1 MELMMFA
8 KEIISFVFYEI
19 TLFAIILAG
28 DRKLWRRL
36 CSVGGMIIM
45 IGTTSRF
52 DTGTV
57 IRLVSVLVLWAILEA
72 LYFIMK
78 KNKGIDLPWVEIY
91 GCDDDAGDIETNEEI
106 EEKLKAELTRLQ
118 LESEALEKCL
128 EELTNAPKE
137 KSDE

>member
-1 MELMMFA
+1 MELMMLVR
-8 KEIISFVFYEI
+8 EIITFVFYEVTI
-19 TLFAIILAG
+19 FAIVLTG
-28 DRKLWRRL
+28 DRKIWRRV
-36 CSVGGMIIM
+36 SFVGGMIIM
-45 IGTTSRF
+45 IGTTSWF
-52 DTGTV
+52 DIGT
-57 IRLVSVLVLWAILEA
+57 IMRLVSVVVLWAILEV

-78 KNKGIDLPWVEIY
+78 KNKGIDLPWVETY

-128 EELTNAPKE
+128 EELTNALKE